1 MTDRRRYYDKE
12 LSKRIVVNLTMTDY
26 HRWKAAADLK
36 GQPIATM
43 IRTLTENYIS
53 ELENDWEK
61 SITDIIEYQ
70 EGLKKEGIII

>member
-12 LSKRIVVNLTMTDY
+12 LSKRIVVNLTMSDY

-43 IRTLTENYIS
+43 IRTLTESYIS

-70 EGLKKEGIII
+70 EQLKKEGIII

>member
-12 LSKRIVVNLTMTDY
+12 LSKRIVVNLTMSDY

-43 IRTLTENYIS
+43 IRSLTENYIS

-70 EGLKKEGIII
+70 EELKKEGIIV

>member
-12 LSKRIVVNLTMTDY
+12 LSKRVVVNLTKRDY

-43 IRTLTENYIS
+43 IRSLTENYIS

-70 EGLKKEGIII
+70 EQLKKEGIII

>member
-12 LSKRIVVNLTMTDY
+12 LSKRVVVNLTKNDY
-26 HRWKAAADLK
+26 QRWKAAADLK

-43 IRTLTENYIS
+43 IRSLTENYIE

-70 EGLKKEGIII
+70 EGLKKEGVII

>member
-1 MTDRRRYYDKE
+1 MTDRRRYYDRE
-12 LSKRIVVNLTMTDY
+12 LSKRIVVNLTMSDY

>member
-12 LSKRIVVNLTMTDY
+12 LSKRVVVNLTKSDY
-26 HRWKAAADLK
+26 QRWKAAADLK

-43 IRTLTENYIS
+43 IRSLTENYIE

-70 EGLKKEGIII
+70 EQLKNGGIII